1 MQPQT
6 LDTHSNLSEII
17 PSELHPGLHISNLLA
32 IQRKAYN
39 KAPSP
44 SYAERIN
51 QLKRLKDALISFKE
65 PLIEAINQDFSA
77 RSRDE
82 TLLAEFMPTI
92 ESINYAIKHTKQWMK
107 PSKRKVGLLFMPSS
121 NRVHYQPL
129 GVVGIIVP
137 WNYPIF
143 LSLGPLV
150 GALSAGNRAMI
161 KMSEF
166 TPHLNKVISQLLSSI
181 FNEETVAVIEGDAPT
196 AIAFTEQAFDHLL
209 FTGSTSVGRH
219 VMAAA
224 AKNLTPVTLE
234 LGGKSPAIIGQDT
247 PMQEACERLCFGKS
261 LNAGQTCVAPDYILI
276 PKHREQEFID
286 TYTRVFTKMY
296 PSIKNNDDY
305 SAIINDAQH
314 QRLTSWLQDAKDK
327 GAVCHEINPLNED
340 LSSGRKMAPVLVQ
353 NTSRDMILIEDEI
366 FGPIMPIISYQDIDE
381 ALEYVRQRPRPLALY
396 YFGYHKSE
404 RARVLEQSHA
414 GGVCINDTLVHLAQ
428 EDMPFGGIGD
438 SGMGQYHGYEGFLT
452 FSKAKAV
459 HIKGH
464 FNSAKFAYAPY
475 KSPIHKLI
483 YRLFLR

>member
-1 MQPQT
+1 MQPRIVESCSKLT
-6 LDTHSNLSEII
+6 ELN
-17 PSELHPGLHISNLLA
+17 PSLHISNLLA
-32 IQRKAYN
+32 SQKTAYRKNPLPTYQ
-39 KAPSP
+39 
-44 SYAERIN
+44 ERIH
-51 QLKRLKDALISFKE
+51 QLKQLKQALLEFKE
-65 PLIEAINQDFSA
+65 PLIEAINQDFSV

-92 ESINYAIKHTKQWMK
+92 ESINYAIKHLKQWMK
-107 PSKRKVGLLFMPSS
+107 PSKRKVGLLFMPAS
-121 NRVHYQPL
+121 NKVHFQPV

-143 LSLGPLV
+143 LALGPLV

-166 TPHLNKVISQLLSSI
+166 TPNLNKVLTKLLASI
-181 FNEETVAVIEGDAPT
+181 YKLDKVAIIEGDAPT

-234 LGGKSPAIIGQDT
+234 LGGKSPAIISQDA
-247 PMQEACERLCFGKS
+247 PMAEACERLCFGKS
-261 LNAGQTCVAPDYILI
+261 LNSGQTCVAPDYILL
-276 PKHREQEFID
+276 PKGREQEFVQ
-286 TYTRVFTKMY
+286 TYQQVFAKMY
-296 PSIKNNDDY
+296 PSIKDNDDY
-305 SAIINDAQH
+305 SAIINEAQH
-314 QRLTSWLQDAKDK
+314 QRLNSWLDEAKEQ
-327 GAVCHEINPLNED
+327 GAILHEINPKNED
-340 LSSGRKMAPVLVQ
+340 LSSGRKMAPVIVEDANAESTLMQ
-353 NTSRDMILIEDEI
+353 DEI
-366 FGPIMPIISYQDIDE
+366 FGPIMPIISYQNIDE
-381 ALEYVRQRPRPLALY
+381 ALDYVNDRARPLALY
-396 YFGYHKSE
+396 YFGYNKQE
-404 RARVLEQSHA
+404 REHVLQHSHA
-414 GGVCINDTLVHLAQ
+414 GGVCVNDTLVHLAQ

-459 HIKGH
+459 HTKGH

-483 YRLFLR
+483 YTFFIR

>member
-1 MQPQT
+1 MPAQPRHPSPDNLYIDPSLRIQT
-6 LDTHSNLSEII
+6 LLMTQQKAFSQAPM
-17 PSELHPGLHISNLLA
+17 PSAKIRLD
-32 IQRKAYN
+32 
-39 KAPSP
+39 
-44 SYAERIN
+44 
-51 QLKRLKDALISFKE
+51 QLKSLKRALIAFKE
-65 PLIEAINQDFSA
+65 PIIDAINQDFSC

-107 PSKRKVGLLFMPSS
+107 SRRRKVGLLFMPAK
-121 NRVHYQPL
+121 NRIHYQPL

-137 WNYPIF
+137 WNYPVF

-166 TPHLNKVISQLLSSI
+166 TPHLNSVLTQLLASI
-181 FNEETVAVIEGDAPT
+181 FEEDSVTVIEGDADT
-196 AIAFTEQAFDHLL
+196 AIAFTQQAFDHLL

-234 LGGKSPAIIGQDT
+234 LGGKSPAIISQDT

-261 LNAGQTCVAPDYILI
+261 LNSGQTCVAPDYILI
-276 PKHREQEFID
+276 PKNREQDFID
-286 TYTRVFTKMY
+286 TYTKVFAKMY

-305 SAIINDAQH
+305 SAIINEAQH
-314 QRLTSWLQDAKDK
+314 QRLTTWLQDAKDK
-327 GAVCHEINPLNED
+327 GAICHDINPRNED

-353 NTSRDMILIEDEI
+353 NISDDMTIIQDEI
-366 FGPIMPIISYQDIDE
+366 FGPILPIIHYESLSE
-381 ALEYVRQRPRPLALY
+381 AFEYIRKRPRPLALY
-396 YFGYHKSE
+396 YFGHKKSE
-404 RARVLEQSHA
+404 QTQVLEQSHA

-428 EDMPFGGIGD
+428 EDMPFGGVGD
-438 SGMGQYHGYEGFLT
+438 SGMGQYHGHEGFLT

-475 KSPIHKLI
+475 KSPVHKLI
-483 YRLFLR
+483 YRLFIR

>member
-1 MQPQT
+1 MQTQVT
-6 LDTHSNLSEII
+6 AASSNLTDLT
-17 PSELHPGLHISNLLA
+17 PSLHIAALLETQKTA
-32 IQRKAYN
+32 FAQH
-39 KAPSP
+39 PMP
-44 SYAERIN
+44 SYQTRIHN
-51 QLKRLKDALISFKE
+51 LKQLKKALIEFKE
-65 PLIEAINQDFSA
+65 PLIQAINQDFSS

-92 ESINYAIKHTKQWMK
+92 ESINYAIKHVKQWMK
-107 PSKRKVGLLFMPSS
+107 PSKRKVGLLFMPAK
-121 NRVHYQPL
+121 NRVHFQPV

-166 TPHLNKVISQLLSSI
+166 TPHLNKVITELLDSI
-181 FNEETVAVIEGDAPT
+181 FEHDTVAVVEGDAPT
-196 AIAFTEQAFDHLL
+196 AIAFTEQPFDHLL
-209 FTGSTSVGRH
+209 FTGSTSVGRY

-234 LGGKSPAIIGQDT
+234 LGGKSPAIISQDV
-247 PMQEACERLCFGKS
+247 PMEMACERLCFGKS
-261 LNAGQTCVAPDYILI
+261 LNAGQTCVAPDYILL
-276 PKHREQEFID
+276 PKNREQEFIE
-286 TYTRVFTKMY
+286 TYHKVFSKMY
-296 PSIKNNDDY
+296 PSLKNNDDY
-305 SAIINDAQH
+305 SAIINPAQH
-314 QRLTSWLQDAKDK
+314 ERLSLWLQDAKEK
-327 GAVCHEINPLNED
+327 GALCHEINPAKED

-353 NTSRDMILIEDEI
+353 NISSDMRLSEDEI
-366 FGPIMPIISYQDIDE
+366 FGPILPMITYDSLDQAFD
-381 ALEYVRQRPRPLALY
+381 YVRQRPRPLALY
-396 YFGYHKSE
+396 YFGLNKHE
-404 RARVLEQSHA
+404 QALVLDQSHA

-438 SGMGQYHGYEGFLT
+438 SGMGQYHGHEGFLT

-459 HIKGH
+459 HIKGR

-483 YRLFLR
+483 YRLFIR